1 MQAGG
6 VGGLYSHWKDRASEA
21 RKCGAAGLV
30 TQSCHK
36 SCLATPWPV
45 ARQTPLSMG
54 FFRQE
59 YWSGLPFPSP
69 GDPPNPGIEPWSP
82 ALQADGLPTKLQKRS
97 KKMYSPWF
105 ETRLS
110 PRRSWPVGIWGS
122 KPASFLTVFP
132 TWKDS
137 WESAWS
143 GGDLW
148 RVRVSSEVVEP
159 PARGGQMD
167 AGDATKTLRSPWAG
181 DSCFV
186 NSSSDTT
193 SVC

>member
-1 MQAGG
+1 MVILFETKLILFLKAPIHLIYHIYRYLSLKINKFSFSKVKVASAVKMQAGD
-6 VGGLYSHWKDRASEA
+6 VGRLYSHWKDRASEV

-69 GDPPNPGIEPWSP
+69 GDLPNPGIEPWSP
-82 ALQADGLPTKLQKRS
+82 ALQADCLPTKLQKKS

-110 PRRSWPVGIWGS
+110 PWRSWPVGIWGYNQHL
-122 KPASFLTVFP
+122 FLLF
-132 TWKDS
+132 S
-137 WESAWS
+137 Q
-143 GGDLW
+143 
-148 RVRVSSEVVEP
+148 R
-159 PARGGQMD
+159 
-167 AGDATKTLRSPWAG
+167 
-181 DSCFV
+181 
-186 NSSSDTT
+186 
-193 SVC
+193 